1 MAHINLLPWRDWER
15 ERKKKEFLTNLVGVL
30 VIGGVLVGL
39 GGWLL
44 DSSVK
49 SQNAR
54 NSFMQTKIAVIDA
67 RIVEINALQ
76 KEKQELLA
84 RMQVIQDLQGN
95 RPLIVRVF
103 NETVRTLSKGIHY
116 RSIEMKGKNFTVEG
130 TAESNNR
137 ISALMRNLDESNW
150 FSTPNLRSIK
160 EATASSV
167 YGDQASTFDLTY
179 IQVSPNDDEPGGD

>member
-30 VIGGVLVGL
+30 VLGGALVGL
-39 GGWLL
+39 AGWLL

-49 SQNAR
+49 NQNAR
-54 NSFMQTKIAVIDA
+54 NSFMQTNIAVIDA

-103 NETVRTLSKGIHY
+103 DETVRTLSKGVH
-116 RSIEMKGKNFTVEG
+116 
-130 TAESNNR
+130 
-137 ISALMRNLDESNW
+137 
-150 FSTPNLRSIK
+150 
-160 EATASSV
+160 
-167 YGDQASTFDLTY
+167 
-179 IQVSPNDDEPGGD
+179 

>member
-15 ERKKKEFLTNLVGVL
+15 ERKKKEFLTNLIGVL
-30 VIGGVLVGL
+30 VLGGALVLL

-44 DSSVK
+44 ESSITN
-49 SQNAR
+49 QNDR
-54 NSFMQTKIAVIDA
+54 NEFMQGKIATLDA

-76 KEKQELLA
+76 KEKQDLLA

-103 NETVRTLSKGIHY
+103 DETVRTLSKGVHY
-116 RSIEMKGKNFTVEG
+116 RSFEMKGNSFVVEG

-137 ISALMRNLDESNW
+137 ISAQMRNLDESDW
-150 FSTPNLRSIK
+150 FTSPNLRSIK
-160 EATASSV
+160 EDPTNSS
-167 YGDQASTFDLTY
+167 YGEQASTFDLTY
-179 IQVSPNDDEPGGD
+179 NQANSSGNELEGD